1 MSLIGVIV
9 SHLAPGYNPQ
19 SLAIF
24 HKLSAG
30 TRGKE
35 VQFVYMS
42 QLSVFLQRTITT
54 LLCLTGAFVFFRWLL
69 GPLLPFLLALAL
81 IVYIQPISTLLVDLF
96 GV

>member
-30 TRGKE
+30 MRGKE

-42 QLSVFLQRTITT
+42 QLSVFLQRTITGV
-54 LLCLTGAFVFFRWLL
+54 LWLVGAVCYRPCSPSCW
-69 GPLLPFLLALAL
+69 PWR
-81 IVYIQPISTLLVDLF
+81 
-96 GV
+96 